1 VEYLDKLAEAAVK
14 EAIQK
19 VVADGKRANSQSV
32 PPVAQQLLRQKGPR
46 RVSESEAQKRVAQ
59 AVDRLRVRKEI
70 KAPQAPY
77 NDWGVI
83 DYRPAAAKEAAPQ
96 PRLDPLQ

>member
-1 VEYLDKLAEAAVK
+1 VEYLDKLAETAVK

-19 VVADGKRANSQSV
+19 VAADGKRANSQSV
-32 PPVAQQLLRQKGPR
+32 PPEAQKLLRQKGSR
-46 RVSESEAQKRVAQ
+46 RVSESEAQKRVSQ
-59 AVDRLRVRKEI
+59 AIDRLRVRKEI

-83 DYRPAAAKEAAPQ
+83 DYKPPTKESASQ
-96 PRLDPLQ
+96 PTS